1 MTADEYLAMS
11 ASIITAGTARTWTT
25 ELVDGRTILLFHQ
38 PMPDGGWV
46 ETHEDITE
54 LKATRA
60 VVNER
65 LSLQALI
72 DSLPDSLWV
81 KDVNSR
87 FVIANKAI
95 AAIVGQEGP
104 ADLIG
109 KTDLELLPLELAQKF
124 LADER
129 QIIQSGQSMF
139 SQEEYAWGNK
149 RWLSTTKVPLRND
162 QNEISGL
169 IGISRDITE
178 RRLAD
183 LLRDGQA
190 RILEM
195 IAMSAPL
202 GDVLENLVLL
212 VEGQFNGI
220 VGSVLLLDETGTR
233 LRCGAAPSLSDSYA
247 KAIEGVRIGPNAG
260 SSGTA
265 VYRREA
271 VVVADVMT
279 DPLW

>member
-1 MTADEYLAMS
+1 
-11 ASIITAGTARTWTT
+11 
-25 ELVDGRTILLFHQ
+25 
-38 PMPDGGWV
+38 
-46 ETHEDITE
+46 
-54 LKATRA
+54 
-60 VVNER
+60 
-65 LSLQALI
+65 
-72 DSLPDSLWV
+72 
-81 KDVNSR
+81 
-87 FVIANKAI
+87 
-95 AAIVGQEGP
+95 
-104 ADLIG
+104 
-109 KTDLELLPLELAQKF
+109 
-124 LADER
+124 
-129 QIIQSGQSMF
+129 
-139 SQEEYAWGNK
+139 
-149 RWLSTTKVPLRND
+149 
-162 QNEISGL
+162 
-169 IGISRDITE
+169 
-178 RRLAD
+178 